1 MKFVLASRNA
11 VTITEMNILTT
22 PTPTTSETVTIAVTE
37 IMGHNLCIANVDGQK
52 VCEAIAG
59 ALRSG
64 KRVIVSFKDGED
76 ITSAFLADA
85 IGHLY
90 ALFPED
96 FLEANLRAI
105 DMEPDDAADLLDTI
119 EDVKEYLQDP
129 KAWEA
134 AARATFGDDY
144 YE

>member
-1 MKFVLASRNA
+1 
-11 VTITEMNILTT
+11 MNILTT
-22 PTPTTSETVTIAVTE
+22 PTPRTSDTVTIAVTKVV
-37 IMGHNLCIANVDGQK
+37 GHNLCIASQDGEK
-52 VCEAIAG
+52 VCEAIAA

-64 KRVIVSFKDGED
+64 KKVIVSFKDGED

-90 ALFPED
+90 ALFPEE
-96 FLEANLRAI
+96 FLAENLMAI
-105 DMEPDDAADLLDTI
+105 DLEPDDAADLVDTI
-119 EDVKEYLQDP
+119 EDVKEYLSDP
-129 KAWEA
+129 KVWKA

>member
-1 MKFVLASRNA
+1 
-11 VTITEMNILTT
+11 MNILTT
-22 PTPTTSETVTIAVTE
+22 PTPTTSGTVTISVTE
-37 IMGHNLCIANVDGQK
+37 IMGHNLCIASEDGQK

-64 KRVIVSFKDGED
+64 KKVIVSFKDGED

-90 ALFPED
+90 GLFPED

-105 DMEPDDAADLLDTI
+105 DMEPDDAADLTYTVRW
-119 EDVKEYLQDP
+119 VKKYLKDP
-129 KAWEA
+129 ERFIA
-134 AARATFGDDY
+134 AARDAFGEDY
-144 YE
+144 E